1 MIESKAIPF
10 YVVMGLVVAWYCSH
24 AFGIRPLA
32 QNYHTIKPALVSWHN
47 QTTPSPWYGHNI
59 ELNSEG
65 LVVSRPPVSWDLF
78 VELVILISGGLYYLQ
93 IETDRSKSRNV
104 VLIIRATGVSLG
116 FVGMGILLESRHSS
130 TTIVPANALLVW
142 LGILMIFG
150 RAILFLPVGKV
161 RYLVPFALLFLLLHW
176 TAMEYGFGDP
186 ETSKLNDD
194 SLVETDSNDVI
205 EPLSVWDYDSGIV
218 DRVRG
223 AINRILPMSV
233 RNSGL
238 GGDYVNYSA
247 FNLVAY
253 AGLYLIGMAVASLS
267 LTEGNNLKLAG
278 KLLVLSLSF
287 WVASVL
293 VQGLGIPAVPR
304 LASATH
310 ILLAASLGCGLL
322 MLSSILTSLKH
333 LRSVLMPLTAMGT
346 ASALMYVLERT
357 LGVAFRT
364 EVDKH
369 AEPFLEPLFGEA
381 WLKWE
386 PIVFY
391 NLVFLIFSAACI
403 YCYRKRIHFRL

>member
-161 RYLVPFALLFLLLHW
+161 RYLVPFALLFLLLQN
-176 TAMEYGFGDP
+176 GF
-186 ETSKLNDD
+186 
-194 SLVETDSNDVI
+194 
-205 EPLSVWDYDSGIV
+205 
-218 DRVRG
+218 
-223 AINRILPMSV
+223 
-233 RNSGL
+233 
-238 GGDYVNYSA
+238 
-247 FNLVAY
+247 
-253 AGLYLIGMAVASLS
+253 
-267 LTEGNNLKLAG
+267 
-278 KLLVLSLSF
+278 
-287 WVASVL
+287 
-293 VQGLGIPAVPR
+293 
-304 LASATH
+304 
-310 ILLAASLGCGLL
+310 
-322 MLSSILTSLKH
+322 
-333 LRSVLMPLTAMGT
+333 
-346 ASALMYVLERT
+346 
-357 LGVAFRT
+357 
-364 EVDKH
+364 
-369 AEPFLEPLFGEA
+369 
-381 WLKWE
+381 
-386 PIVFY
+386 
-391 NLVFLIFSAACI
+391 
-403 YCYRKRIHFRL
+403 